1 MIIPGNGIHYKAQGI
16 GNMALLS
23 VPPGEPDKTRVASEA
38 GGGLFF
44 QLSFSSFY
52 STLIASGEALHQVFP
67 SFLAPPFVCRQSQ
80 YVFMISLNREE
91 IRNISQSVM
100 SPEMKRVP
108 SVPVL

>member
-44 QLSFSSFY
+44 
-52 STLIASGEALHQVFP
+52 
-67 SFLAPPFVCRQSQ
+67 
-80 YVFMISLNREE
+80 
-91 IRNISQSVM
+91 
-100 SPEMKRVP
+100 
-108 SVPVL
+108 